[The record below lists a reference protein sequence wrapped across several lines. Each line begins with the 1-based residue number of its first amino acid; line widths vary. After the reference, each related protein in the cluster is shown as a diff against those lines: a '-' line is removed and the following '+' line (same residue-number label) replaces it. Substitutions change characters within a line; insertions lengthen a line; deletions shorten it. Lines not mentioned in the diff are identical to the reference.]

1 MRLSDFKDE
10 KALEVIADLIDP
22 IAEIVSSPE
31 NKAASKQTPLKF
43 VQAVMRNT
51 PKSVMHMMA
60 ILNDEK
66 PENYH
71 CTSASVLKNALEM
84 FTAPDIMALF
94 GLQSE
99 TPASSGSALATTE
112 APETSAV
119 SSDT

>member
-22 IAEIVSSPE
+22 IAEIARSPE
-31 NKAASKQTPLKF
+31 NKAASKGTKLQF
-43 VQAVMRNT
+43 VQSVLRNT
-51 PKSVMHMMA
+51 PRAVMHMMA

-84 FTAPDIMALF
+84 FTDPDIMALF